1 MASMTF
7 SNVTSTSFTA
17 EVTDLDT
24 SYARDDRSVDWYLG
38 STQVSSSSL
47 SAHASSASCSFS
59 GLTPNTDYTVKAS
72 IRWSSTPTSG
82 LDRTTIISG
91 RHMTKPGA
99 IPPDPKPERPG
110 YFYWDTAKTSGAKF
124 NLTASEWNRLI
135 SNVIGQ
141 FYLEFVDKVLTMLL
155 LFAALCFKNRKR
167 KKKGNAGPL
176 TAGTMAVVLI
186 LLMVCQPV
194 NAAEAKRA
202 DGKTGDDLRNY
213 VQTIYNGDNG
223 LPSGEANTIAQT
235 KDGVLWIGNYGG
247 L

>member
-24 SYARDDRSVDWYLG
+24 SYARNDRSVDWYLG

-135 SNVIGQ
+135 SNINSVRS
-141 FYLEFVDKVLTMLL
+141 YLGYSNASFSKAVAGNEFTATMFNQARSAIISISGFTGYIPQASSGGKIYANMLN
-155 LFAALCFKNRKR
+155 AL
-167 KKKGNAGPL
+167 
-176 TAGTMAVVLI
+176 
-186 LLMVCQPV
+186 Q
-194 NAAEAKRA
+194 
-202 DGKTGDDLRNY
+202 
-213 VQTIYNGDNG
+213 
-223 LPSGEANTIAQT
+223 
-235 KDGVLWIGNYGG
+235 GG
-247 L
+247 INELG

>member
-24 SYARDDRSVDWYLG
+24 SYARNDRTIEWYLG
-38 STQVSSSSL
+38 SSKQSSGSL

-135 SNVIGQ
+135 SNINSVRS
-141 FYLEFVDKVLTMLL
+141 YLGYSNASFSKAVAGNEFTATMFNQARSAIISISGFTGYIPQASSGGKIYANMLN
-155 LFAALCFKNRKR
+155 AL
-167 KKKGNAGPL
+167 
-176 TAGTMAVVLI
+176 
-186 LLMVCQPV
+186 Q
-194 NAAEAKRA
+194 
-202 DGKTGDDLRNY
+202 
-213 VQTIYNGDNG
+213 
-223 LPSGEANTIAQT
+223 
-235 KDGVLWIGNYGG
+235 GG
-247 L
+247 INELG

>member
-24 SYARDDRSVDWYLG
+24 SYARNDRTIEWYLG
-38 STQVSSSSL
+38 SSKQSSGSL

-59 GLTPNTDYTVKAS
+59 GLTPNTDYTVRAH
-72 IRWSSTPTSG
+72 IRWSTTSTSG

-91 RHMTKPGA
+91 SHMTKPGA

-135 SNVIGQ
+135 SNINSVRS
-141 FYLEFVDKVLTMLL
+141 YLGYSNASFSKAVAGNEFTATMFNQARSAIISISGFTGYIPQASSGGKIYANMLN
-155 LFAALCFKNRKR
+155 AL
-167 KKKGNAGPL
+167 
-176 TAGTMAVVLI
+176 
-186 LLMVCQPV
+186 Q
-194 NAAEAKRA
+194 
-202 DGKTGDDLRNY
+202 
-213 VQTIYNGDNG
+213 
-223 LPSGEANTIAQT
+223 
-235 KDGVLWIGNYGG
+235 GG
-247 L
+247 INELG

>member
-135 SNVIGQ
+135 SNINSVRS
-141 FYLEFVDKVLTMLL
+141 YLGYSNASFSKAVAGNEFTATMFNQARSAIISISGFTGYIPQASSGGKIYANMLN
-155 LFAALCFKNRKR
+155 AL
-167 KKKGNAGPL
+167 
-176 TAGTMAVVLI
+176 
-186 LLMVCQPV
+186 Q
-194 NAAEAKRA
+194 
-202 DGKTGDDLRNY
+202 
-213 VQTIYNGDNG
+213 
-223 LPSGEANTIAQT
+223 
-235 KDGVLWIGNYGG
+235 GG
-247 L
+247 INELG

>member
-24 SYARDDRSVDWYLG
+24 SYERNDRTIEWYLG
-38 STQVSSSSL
+38 SSKQSSGSL

-135 SNVIGQ
+135 SNINSVRS
-141 FYLEFVDKVLTMLL
+141 YLGYSNASFSKAVAGNEFTATMFNQARSAIISISGFTGYIPQASSGGKIYANMLN
-155 LFAALCFKNRKR
+155 AL
-167 KKKGNAGPL
+167 
-176 TAGTMAVVLI
+176 
-186 LLMVCQPV
+186 Q
-194 NAAEAKRA
+194 
-202 DGKTGDDLRNY
+202 
-213 VQTIYNGDNG
+213 
-223 LPSGEANTIAQT
+223 
-235 KDGVLWIGNYGG
+235 GG
-247 L
+247 INELG

>member
-24 SYARDDRSVDWYLG
+24 SYARNDRTIEWYLG
-38 STQVSSSSL
+38 SSKQSSGSL

-135 SNVIGQ
+135 SNINSVRS
-141 FYLEFVDKVLTMLL
+141 YLGYSSASFSKAVAGNKFTATMFNQARSAIISISGFTGYIPQASSGGKIYANMLN
-155 LFAALCFKNRKR
+155 AL
-167 KKKGNAGPL
+167 
-176 TAGTMAVVLI
+176 
-186 LLMVCQPV
+186 Q
-194 NAAEAKRA
+194 
-202 DGKTGDDLRNY
+202 
-213 VQTIYNGDNG
+213 
-223 LPSGEANTIAQT
+223 
-235 KDGVLWIGNYGG
+235 GG
-247 L
+247 INELG

>member
-24 SYARDDRSVDWYLG
+24 SYERNDRTIEWYLG
-38 STQVSSSSL
+38 SSKQSSGSL

-59 GLTPNTDYTVKAS
+59 GLTPNTDYTVRAH
-72 IRWSSTPTSG
+72 IRWSTTSTSG

-99 IPPDPKPERPG
+99 TPPDPGKERPG

-135 SNVIGQ
+135 SNINSVRS
-141 FYLEFVDKVLTMLL
+141 YLGYSNASFSKAISGNEFTAAMFNQARSAIISISGFSGYIPQATSGGKVYANMLN
-155 LFAALCFKNRKR
+155 AL
-167 KKKGNAGPL
+167 
-176 TAGTMAVVLI
+176 
-186 LLMVCQPV
+186 Q
-194 NAAEAKRA
+194 
-202 DGKTGDDLRNY
+202 
-213 VQTIYNGDNG
+213 
-223 LPSGEANTIAQT
+223 
-235 KDGVLWIGNYGG
+235 GG
-247 L
+247 INELG

>member
-7 SNVTSTSFTA
+7 SNVTSTSFIA

-135 SNVIGQ
+135 SNINSVRS
-141 FYLEFVDKVLTMLL
+141 YLGYSNASFSKAVAGNEFTATMFNQARSAIISISGFTGYIPQASSGGKIYANMLN
-155 LFAALCFKNRKR
+155 AL
-167 KKKGNAGPL
+167 
-176 TAGTMAVVLI
+176 
-186 LLMVCQPV
+186 Q
-194 NAAEAKRA
+194 
-202 DGKTGDDLRNY
+202 
-213 VQTIYNGDNG
+213 
-223 LPSGEANTIAQT
+223 
-235 KDGVLWIGNYGG
+235 GG
-247 L
+247 INELG

>member
-59 GLTPNTDYTVKAS
+59 GLTPNTDYTVSAR
-72 IRWSSTPTSG
+72 IHYSSTPTSG
-82 LDRTTIISG
+82 VDMTKIISG

-135 SNVIGQ
+135 SNINSVRS
-141 FYLEFVDKVLTMLL
+141 YLGYSNASFSKAVAGNEFTATMFNQARSAIISISGFTGYIPQASSGGKIYANMLN
-155 LFAALCFKNRKR
+155 AL
-167 KKKGNAGPL
+167 
-176 TAGTMAVVLI
+176 
-186 LLMVCQPV
+186 Q
-194 NAAEAKRA
+194 
-202 DGKTGDDLRNY
+202 
-213 VQTIYNGDNG
+213 
-223 LPSGEANTIAQT
+223 
-235 KDGVLWIGNYGG
+235 GG
-247 L
+247 INELG

>member
-24 SYARDDRSVDWYLG
+24 SYTRNDRTIEWYLG
-38 STQVSSSSL
+38 SSKQSSGSL

-135 SNVIGQ
+135 SNINSVRS
-141 FYLEFVDKVLTMLL
+141 YLGYSNASFSKAVAGNEFTATMFNQARSAIISISGFTGYIPQASSGGKIYANMLN
-155 LFAALCFKNRKR
+155 AL
-167 KKKGNAGPL
+167 
-176 TAGTMAVVLI
+176 
-186 LLMVCQPV
+186 Q
-194 NAAEAKRA
+194 
-202 DGKTGDDLRNY
+202 
-213 VQTIYNGDNG
+213 
-223 LPSGEANTIAQT
+223 
-235 KDGVLWIGNYGG
+235 GG
-247 L
+247 INELG

>member
-24 SYARDDRSVDWYLG
+24 SYARNDRSVDWYLG

-99 IPPDPKPERPG
+99 TPPDPEPERPG

-135 SNVIGQ
+135 SNINSVRS
-141 FYLEFVDKVLTMLL
+141 YLGYSNASFSKAVAGNEFTATMFNQARSAIISISGFTGYIPQASSGGKIYANMLN
-155 LFAALCFKNRKR
+155 AL
-167 KKKGNAGPL
+167 
-176 TAGTMAVVLI
+176 
-186 LLMVCQPV
+186 Q
-194 NAAEAKRA
+194 
-202 DGKTGDDLRNY
+202 
-213 VQTIYNGDNG
+213 
-223 LPSGEANTIAQT
+223 
-235 KDGVLWIGNYGG
+235 GG
-247 L
+247 INELG